1 LEEIK
6 MEVKEAI
13 ASRLSIRRYA
23 ESSIPPEHMETLL
36 RALQLAPSA
45 NNGQNWEF
53 IFVGDG
59 SIKHRLV
66 AACSN
71 QSFVANCTYFIAGVA
86 DPTQKWHMVDITIA
100 LTNFTLQAADL
111 GYGTCWIGAF
121 DENRVKDILGV
132 PDERKVVICMAFG
145 TPEGR
150 HISRGRKAFENFIF
164 VNRYGDRWP
173 ERE

>member
-1 LEEIK
+1 

-23 ESSIPPEHMETLL
+23 ESSIQPEHMKTLF

-53 IFVGDG
+53 IFVGDVE
-59 SIKHRLV
+59 IKRRLV
-66 AACSN
+66 GACSN

-86 DPTQKWHMVDITIA
+86 DPAQKWHMVDITIA

-121 DENRVKDILGV
+121 NENRVKDILKV
-132 PDERKVVICMAFG
+132 PNERKVVICMTFG
-145 TPEGR
+145 QPEGR
-150 HISRGRKAFENFIF
+150 HVPKGRKALEEIIF
-164 VNRYGDRWP
+164 LNHHGRRWHQ
-173 ERE
+173 EE